1 MKRLPHYILLI
12 SALTLPFFAS
22 GNTIAKTQPVH
33 LTDATIYL
41 KGAELKS
48 QTTVSVPK
56 GESDIILSN
65 IAGNVNPETLSIFAD
80 QDVLILSSQFTK
92 DYREK
97 ETLTGEIQNIQDQID
112 LLKDQQTTDIIR
124 LKTNKA
130 ALTIIDNSK
139 NLERTKENALSVNEI
154 NDLINLVE
162 KKTEQ
167 LLTDNA
173 QIESRL
179 TKINDDINHLE
190 QLLEKT
196 KQKGVEPGARIKIR
210 LYAPKAT
217 STKLDITYVVNN
229 AGWIPTYDIHT
240 TSVNQPIELTYKAK
254 LYQNSGIAWDNINI
268 ILSSG
273 NPSQNTTI
281 PTLTPWYLSE
291 SVSVQYLS
299 DHEMGNEIVF
309 QDMVLPE
316 TSIRYDYEAKRQA
329 PIAAPSLQKQK
340 TLEEYV
346 VADNGG
352 INTQYIINIPYTIP
366 SDGKEHTIF
375 IQRAA
380 LAAEYQYIAI
390 PKLSS
395 NAYLQATIKD
405 WQSLNLLPGVT
416 SLYFENHYIG
426 QGILKLNDLQQGLNL
441 SLGIEKRIIVE
452 REEVKTQGTSG
463 IFSGNNIERKLGY
476 TIKATNS
483 RPDNIKLTV
492 IDQLPVSQNEQIKIQ
507 DLQLGSGIHNI
518 ITGNLSWE
526 LNLKENESETI
537 EYRYKIRYPKEMNI
551 EGLQSLE

>member
-65 IAGNVNPETLSIFAD
+65 IAGNVNPETLSVFAD

-97 ETLTGEIQNIQDQID
+97 EIPTGEIQNIQDQID
-112 LLKDQQTTDIIR
+112 LLKDQKTTDVIR

-179 TKINDDINHLE
+179 AKINDDINHLE

-217 STKLDITYVVNN
+217 TTKLDITYVVNN

-240 TSVNQPIELTYKAK
+240 TSVDQPIELTYKAK

-273 NPSQNTTI
+273 NLSQNTTI

-291 SVSVQYLS
+291 ASPL
-299 DHEMGNEIVF
+299 DNK
-309 QDMVLPE
+309 VLYGE
-316 TSIRYDYEAKRQA
+316 IRYDYESESPKRDAKVSFEDFNGA
-329 PIAAPSLQKQK
+329 PQKQR

-346 VADNGG
+346 ITDNGG
-352 INTQYIINIPYTIP
+352 INTQYLIDIPYTIP

-375 IQRAA
+375 IQRAE

-390 PKLSS
+390 PKLSP

-405 WQSLNLLPGVT
+405 WQSLNLLPGMT

-426 QGILKLNDLQQGLNL
+426 QGVLKLNDLQQGLNL

-452 REEVKTQGTSG
+452 REEVKTQGSSG
-463 IFSGNNIERKLGY
+463 IFSGNNIERKFGY
-476 TIKATNS
+476 IIKATNS

-518 ITGNLSWE
+518 ITGNLSWG
-526 LNLKENESETI
+526 LNLKENESKAI
-537 EYRYKIRYPKEMNI
+537 EYSYKIRYPKEMNT